1 MLKILAATPL
11 LIAATFATPA
21 QAQHHH
27 HHGGGGWVAPFI
39 GGALV
44 GGALGYAAPH
54 YYGGYG
60 AYPSYYYAPPPAYYA
75 PPAYSWCY
83 DYYGRP
89 YRCGW

>member
-1 MLKILAATPL
+1 MLKTLAAIPL

-39 GGALV
+39 GGAIV

-60 AYPSYYYAPPPAYYA
+60 YGGYSAYPNYYYPPAPPAY
-75 PPAYSWCY
+75 YSWCY
-83 DYYGRP
+83 DFYGRP
-89 YRCGW
+89 YRC

>member
-39 GGALV
+39 GGAIV

-54 YYGGYG
+54 YYGGYS
-60 AYPSYYYAPPPAYYA
+60 AYPSYYYPPGYA
-75 PPAYSWCY
+75 ARKFIGLPWSSWNDGQCCS
-83 DYYGRP
+83 R
-89 YRCGW
+89 